1 MDEVDG
7 MSGNAD
13 RGGVLDLINTIK
25 ESRMPIIAICND
37 KWAPKLRS
45 LRSYCMELDFR

>member
-13 RGGVLDLINTIK
+13 RGGVADLVATIGASK
-25 ESRMPIIAICND
+25 MPIIAICND
-37 KWAPKLRS
+37 KWTPKLRS
-45 LRSYCMELDFR
+45 LRSHCMELDFR